1 MVEPRAILL
10 PEGKGA
16 YVEIAKVASSS
27 IKIFLAATF
36 GIPLRD
42 GDPHA
47 TEFPTVRLADVPPD
61 SFVFSFVRN
70 PWDRLFLGRF
80 EQLETD
86 FAQVLSRLG
95 LRGQLAYR
103 QASPRPVDFRRF
115 YTPATAAAIARR
127 YAEDVDRFG
136 YRSAGP

>member
-27 IKIFLAATF
+27 IKIFIAATL

-70 PWDRLFLGRF
+70 PWDRLVSCYRDKLGGEPGEFTDLEGRGVAACF
-80 EQLETD
+80 SAFPQLSPGMPFAD
-86 FAQVLSRLG
+86 FV
-95 LRGQLAYR
+95 
-103 QASPRPVDFRRF
+103 
-115 YTPATAAAIARR
+115 AT
-127 YAEDVDRFG
+127 V
-136 YRSAGP
+136 AGIP